1 LEVFTQAWAEA
12 FRDRI
17 NESGAYRRHGATW
30 RAPIALEMSF
40 TGGAE
45 PRAVLL
51 DLSDGRC
58 HGALC
63 SNEDGTKA
71 DLVIRSSVEGWQNL
85 LAGRLDPIW
94 ALMSGRL
101 RLVRGNL
108 SELVPYAHAAKALV
122 EAAASVEASF
132 PPREGP

>member
-1 LEVFTQAWAEA
+1 MEVFTQAWAEA

-17 NESGAYRRHGATW
+17 NESAAYRRHGATW

-40 TGGAE
+40 SGASK

-51 DLSDGRC
+51 ELSDGHC
-58 HGALC
+58 HGAVC
-63 SNEDGTKA
+63 STEDGA
-71 DLVIRSSVEGWQNL
+71 DLVIRSSVEGWQGL
-85 LAGRLDPIW
+85 LAGKLDPIW
-94 ALMSGRL
+94 ALLSGRL

-122 EAAASVEASF
+122 EAAASLEASF